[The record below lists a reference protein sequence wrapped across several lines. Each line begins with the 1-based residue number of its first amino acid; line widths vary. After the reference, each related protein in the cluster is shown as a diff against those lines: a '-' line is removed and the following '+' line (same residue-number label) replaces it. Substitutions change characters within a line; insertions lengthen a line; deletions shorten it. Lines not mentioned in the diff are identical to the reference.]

1 MSRNYNSNFD
11 LTYTWQCQI
20 TLDLTGPTE
29 KSQRFQQKGKVKKN
43 QVQRRNLSLKSL
55 ETSQQF
61 IQLQLLTLIY
71 GSLVRMVD
79 RWDVVVC
86 IIING
91 AAAVNSAW
99 VFTMYSLLAYYYFFS
114 FLYFSLSVVLL
125 VWNCRTIFIFVGKV
139 KRYHFTTVIKE
150 KHK

>member
-1 MSRNYNSNFD
+1 MSNYSWFD
-11 LTYTWQCQI
+11 WPHRKVTTI
-20 TLDLTGPTE
+20 ST
-29 KSQRFQQKGKVKKN
+29 KVKREEN
-43 QVQRRNLSLKSL
+43 TTWRNLSLKSL

-61 IQLQLLTLIY
+61 IQLQLLTLVY

-86 IIING
+86 LIING

-99 VFTMYSLLAYYYFFS
+99 VFTMYTVLAYYYFFS

-125 VWNCRTIFIFVGKV
+125 VWNCRTIFKFYCWCKTLPFFISWYRK
-139 KRYHFTTVIKE
+139 T
-150 KHK
+150 